1 MTDTADKDKP
11 EKNRKSNWWGPA
23 GVVARSL
30 AGAAARVAF
39 RGCWHGKMSW
49 PVSLQGYSYQVC
61 LGCGAMRLFN
71 EKKFG
76 AYGPFGND
84 LEQLIAWEKSR
95 EPESNP

>member
-1 MTDTADKDKP
+1 
-11 EKNRKSNWWGPA
+11 
-23 GVVARSL
+23 
-30 AGAAARVAF
+30 
-39 RGCWHGKMSW
+39 MSW